1 MPSNANDDLRGSGD
15 SWPGES
21 ADDASGRRRRAK
33 GDPGYEREP
42 DALADRDDIL
52 TVPVAPVHRLTS
64 LAIAAFG
71 GLLGLALVFGAYTS
85 SRQFA
90 LVIFGVQ
97 LIFVVSWTV
106 ATRPPGPRVVAAV
119 GLITAAVGD
128 IAVAWPTHATVAP
141 LGYVTAGGF
150 ILGALGQLAR
160 RTSRDRVTESLG
172 STLVMVVGVMA
183 YATLIVLA
191 RHKLGVQ
198 SIAACL
204 TAATVAI
211 VVARLTDVV
220 LPFPRTT
227 PQVARGTIGIVLGAM
242 LGTVASAF
250 VASGLQGMSPK
261 HTVLPGLVTAVAAV
275 LADLGVGYAE
285 ASREIDGE
293 VGSLWLVRHM
303 QGPLAGF
310 ALAAPVAY
318 VMSVLVLVPAL
329 N

>member
-1 MPSNANDDLRGSGD
+1 
-15 SWPGES
+15 
-21 ADDASGRRRRAK
+21 
-33 GDPGYEREP
+33 
-42 DALADRDDIL
+42 
-52 TVPVAPVHRLTS
+52 
-64 LAIAAFG
+64 
-71 GLLGLALVFGAYTS
+71 
-85 SRQFA
+85 
-90 LVIFGVQ
+90 
-97 LIFVVSWTV
+97 
-106 ATRPPGPRVVAAV
+106 
-119 GLITAAVGD
+119 
-128 IAVAWPTHATVAP
+128 
-141 LGYVTAGGF
+141 
-150 ILGALGQLAR
+150 
-160 RTSRDRVTESLG
+160 VTESLG

-275 LADLGVGYAE
+275 LADLAVGYAE

>member
-1 MPSNANDDLRGSGD
+1 M
-15 SWPGES
+15 
-21 ADDASGRRRRAK
+21 
-33 GDPGYEREP
+33 
-42 DALADRDDIL
+42 
-52 TVPVAPVHRLTS
+52 PVAPVHRLTS
-64 LAIAAFG
+64 LAIGVFA
-71 GLLGLALVFGAYTS
+71 GLLGLALVFGAYTTPRS
-85 SRQFA
+85 YL
-90 LVIFGVQ
+90 LVILGVQ
-97 LIFVVSWTV
+97 VLFVVSWTI

-119 GLITAAVGD
+119 GLATAAVGD
-128 IAVAWPTHATVAP
+128 VAVAWPTHATVAP
-141 LGYVTAGGF
+141 LGYVTAAG
-150 ILGALGQLAR
+150 IIAGALGQLAR
-160 RTSRDRVTESLG
+160 KSDRTRVTESLG

-183 YATLIVLA
+183 YATLIVLS

-204 TAATVAI
+204 IAAGVAI
-211 VVARLTDVV
+211 VVARLTDVI

-227 PQVARGTIGIVLGAM
+227 PQVARGTVGVILGAM
-242 LGTVASAF
+242 LGTLAASFA
-250 VASGLQGMSPK
+250 ATSISGIDPK

-329 N
+329 S